1 MKRKQII
8 VSLTGVCTVLGLII
22 GVQYNTVKLQTQN
35 TDHTRSSELSAALKQ
50 LQTEYDALQKK
61 YEVQTKLVEEYES
74 GVIVSAKTENLMT
87 ENERLRAFSG
97 VAELTGKGIVITMKD
112 STKNMGGDP
121 NAYVIHAEDIMQVV
135 NELFVAGAKAVSV
148 NGQRIVANT
157 GITCAGSVI
166 TINGVR
172 VAAPFEVR
180 AIGDASVMEGALKF
194 PGGVVD
200 NLSPWGIGIDMKAE
214 GNVTIPAYTQSV
226 LWEDAIEGGDRS

>member
-1 MKRKQII
+1 MKKNQITA
-8 VSLTGVCTVLGLII
+8 SLTVMCTFLGLII
-22 GVQYNTVKLQTQN
+22 GVQFNTVKMQTQHA
-35 TDHTRSSELSAALKQ
+35 DHARLSELSASLQQ
-50 LQTEYDALQKK
+50 LQTEHEALKKK
-61 YEVQTKLVEEYES
+61 YDKQKQLLEEYEN
-74 GVIVSAKTENLMT
+74 GEIISAQTKSLITENQ
-87 ENERLRAFSG
+87 RLRAFSG
-97 VAELTGKGIVITMKD
+97 VAQLTGSGLVITMKD

-166 TINGVR
+166 TVNGVR

-180 AIGDASVMEGALKF
+180 AIGDASVLEGALKF

-200 NLSPWGIGIDMKAE
+200 NLSPWGIVIEIKYDKE
-214 GNVTIPAYTQSV
+214 VTIPAYTQSV
-226 LWEDAIEGGDRS
+226 LWEDTEEGRDGA